1 MSNKDIH
8 VDEIALEL
16 LTKLI
21 GITDKTIN
29 AVQSADNID
38 DLPSDVLALIALQH
52 TRMLSRIVGS
62 LDSVLTLC
70 VEKFNLQESD
80 MMTTMFRENAGE
92 IPSGS
97 ISEEFLKFF
106 IDNNL
111 LGRLSEADTKRLSS
125 N

>member
-80 MMTTMFRENAGE
+80 MMTTMLRENAGE

-97 ISEEFLKFF
+97 TSEEFSKFF

-111 LGRLSEADTKRLSS
+111 LGQLSEADTKRLSL